1 MYEKQEICSNVIQFI
16 YLGAEQP
23 SIGLTEG
30 NINHGEMMLDQ
41 FSSCVP
47 WRDGRSITPMSRISI
62 CAVRVRI
69 PGEEL
74 QTHLAG
80 TPVAKSSAI

>member
-1 MYEKQEICSNVIQFI
+1 
-16 YLGAEQP
+16 
-23 SIGLTEG
+23 
-30 NINHGEMMLDQ
+30 MMLDQ

-74 QTHLAG
+74 QAHLAG